1 MRQVFEMVPPA
12 GTGYAL
18 VLGAILALIAAL
30 LALFAW
36 IAWSAQHVRFE
47 VTADALSIRGG
58 LYGRTI
64 PRSDLL
70 LEESEVLNLDADGD
84 GHRPAWRTNGIGL
97 PGYGAGWFKLRDGTR
112 ALAFLTERR
121 QVVYVPTRANY
132 ALLLSVAQPEAFLAA
147 LRD

>member
-1 MRQVFEMVPPA
+1 MRQVFDMVPPA
-12 GTGYAL
+12 GSGYAL
-18 VLGAILALIAAL
+18 VLGAMLALTAAL
-30 LALFAW
+30 LTLFAW

-47 VTADALSIRGG
+47 VTADSLSIRGG

-64 PRSDLL
+64 PRSDL
-70 LEESEVLNLDADGD
+70 VLDQSQVLDLNADAD
-84 GHRPAWRTNGIGL
+84 RCPAWRTNGIGL

-112 ALAFLTERR
+112 ALAFVTERR

-147 LRD
+147 LRH